1 MLPPALPPEGG
12 GRRGVFREELFDGG
26 VQQNMNFLATVDL
39 VNAIVLEQSC
49 DTLSA
54 DRILLARLVD
64 LEEKEKAKEKWD
76 QVRDLGNSL
85 RQPTRLYLADES
97 AFGFPKRYVDLGAK
111 FTLARDDLLHFIQA
125 GNRKAILD
133 QKCLIYLQHRLSV
146 LLSRIARDDI
156 DWLSLDDL
164 NTKIEVLKE
173 EAGRRLRQIDGRE
186 ADLIKAA
193 DEEKREELRDV
204 ITAHKEKLAETTYEL
219 DVAGAARDAVLRA

>member
-125 GNRKAILD
+125 GNRKATLD
-133 QKCLIYLQHRLSV
+133 QKGLIYLQHRLSV
-146 LLSRIARDDI
+146 LLSRIARD
-156 DWLSLDDL
+156 LVVRGK
-164 NTKIEVLKE
+164 TK
-173 EAGRRLRQIDGRE
+173 A
-186 ADLIKAA
+186 
-193 DEEKREELRDV
+193 
-204 ITAHKEKLAETTYEL
+204 
-219 DVAGAARDAVLRA
+219 DAVLALFSQTEQRPQGVQQRVTRGVGRLVFRKRADGAV